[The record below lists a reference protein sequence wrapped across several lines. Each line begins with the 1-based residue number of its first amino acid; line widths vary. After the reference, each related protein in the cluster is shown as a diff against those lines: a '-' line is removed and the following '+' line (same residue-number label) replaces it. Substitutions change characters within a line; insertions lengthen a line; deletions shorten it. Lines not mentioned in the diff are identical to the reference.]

1 VWKVRLL
8 ILTATVISYL
18 PALNNG
24 FIADD
29 WVILHRVDVLK
40 EDPLYLNEVVPEN
53 FRLTSYVVFGLLKTL
68 FGYNA
73 APFYVFNILL
83 HALNCI
89 LLAALVR
96 EITGDSNLGWI
107 SGLFLA
113 VFQSP
118 QEAVMWLAAM
128 NETLSVC
135 FMLLTSLFWMRG
147 KQAIASL
154 IFIAALYSKE
164 SALILVLLVP
174 LVELNRG
181 KHVAWRDYWI
191 LALPAMLFSV
201 FFILT
206 LSVNF
211 QLGHGTYALGPQ
223 GLLVLIKSLH
233 RLIWPWGYLV
243 VAAVLLSYGWR
254 PNRQAADWALLI
266 PVAMLPYIFVRYAAN
281 IPSRQTYLA
290 SALFLP
296 LLAAGMLSL
305 KPKTLR
311 AGLVAAFIVYN
322 VVYMW
327 TVKDAQ
333 MEARALP
340 TTALV
345 KALREYSP
353 QDVRLRGFEYSVDLI
368 PKAVAVSLPGWRWD
382 QVDLD
387 VPCQGCLLFEWNHDT
402 GRYAV
407 SKVPREKF

>member
-1 VWKVRLL
+1 MWKGRLL
-8 ILTATVISYL
+8 ILAAAVIAYL

-40 EDPLYLNEVVPEN
+40 TDFVYLNESVPEN
-53 FRLTSYVVFGLLKTL
+53 FRLTSYVVFALLKSL

-73 APFYVFNILL
+73 APFYAFNILL

-89 LLAALVR
+89 LLSLLVR

-113 VFQSP
+113 VFQAP

-128 NETLSVC
+128 NETLSV
-135 FMLLTSLFWMRG
+135 FFILLTLMYWFRG
-147 KQAIASL
+147 RHAH
-154 IFIAALYSKE
+154 AALAFTAALFSKE
-164 SALILVLLVP
+164 SAVMLIVVLP
-174 LVELNRG
+174 LVETNRG
-181 KHVAWRDYWI
+181 KQVAWRDYWI
-191 LALPAMLFSV
+191 LALPPMMYSV
-201 FFILT
+201 FFMLT

-211 QLGHGTYALGPQ
+211 QITHGTYAVSSRA
-223 GLLVLIKSLH
+223 LLVLFKSLH
-233 RLIWPWGYLV
+233 RLVWPWGYLTLAV
-243 VAAVLLSYGWR
+243 VFMSARSRL
-254 PNRQAADWALLI
+254 NRRALDWALLI
-266 PVAMLPYIFVRYAAN
+266 PFAMLPYIFVRYTTN

-290 SALFLP
+290 SAVFLS

-305 KPKTLR
+305 KQKAVR
-311 AGLVAAFIVYN
+311 VGLIAAFIGFNIVYI
-322 VVYMW
+322 W
-327 TVKDAQ
+327 SVKDAQ

-345 KALREYSP
+345 ESLKGYSP
-353 QDVRLRGFEYSVDLI
+353 QDVRLRGFEYPVDLI

-387 VPCQGCLLFEWNHDT
+387 VPCNGCLLLEWNRESAT
-402 GRYAV
+402 YAAGRAQ
-407 SKVPREKF
+407 